1 MRLWSL
7 VCHICALGFSLPYL
21 CTPARVRA
29 KEMWQS
35 GVMGWWGSGV
45 CVVFSALQ
53 TTHAESNTMERV
65 DSNIME
71 RVDSNIKRVES
82 NTMERVHACREQ
94 YKGACLPVTHFWQ
107 GGLGLLGCSF
117 GILGCSLGLLG
128 CS

>member
-1 MRLWSL
+1 
-7 VCHICALGFSLPYL
+7 
-21 CTPARVRA
+21 
-29 KEMWQS
+29 
-35 GVMGWWGSGV
+35 MGWWGCGV

-71 RVDSNIKRVES
+71 RVDSNIMERVDSNIKRVDS
-82 NTMERVHACREQ
+82 NIMERVHACREQ